1 MNTVIGI
8 LLSLLFGFVPMLIF
22 AYIIYWL
29 DRYEKEPKLLLGAV
43 FCWGAI
49 VAAGGAF
56 LFNTVL
62 GLSIYIFTGSEVASE
77 LSTGSIFAPIIE
89 ETLKGFAV
97 LLVFLFFRREFDSI
111 MDGIVYAAVTA
122 LGFAATENAYYIYNY
137 GFAENGMS
145 GFYTLVFIRVILVGW
160 QHPFYTSFTGIG
172 LAVARLNRPVAIKII
187 APLVGWG
194 VSMFTHALHNTLA
207 TIIPGLLGMFTT
219 TILDWSGWFMMFLFI
234 LWAVYR
240 EQRWIIAQLREEV
253 TSGVIS
259 PAQYHTACSA
269 WLQSFSRLGS
279 LFSGKFQVTNRF
291 YKLTAE
297 LAFKKQQLMKSGDEG
312 GNTATIEHLRAELT
326 QLSPLT
332 RAN

>member
-1 MNTVIGI
+1 MNTILGI
-8 LLSLLFGFVPMLIF
+8 YLSLFFGFVPMLIF

-62 GLSIYIFTGSEVASE
+62 GLGIYIFTGSEVASE
-77 LSTGSIFAPIIE
+77 LSTGSFFAPIIE
-89 ETLKGFAV
+89 ETLKGLAV

-122 LGFAATENAYYIYNY
+122 LGFAATENAYYIYSY
-137 GFAENGMS
+137 GFSENGVS
-145 GFYTLVFIRVILVGW
+145 GLLILVFIRVILVGW

-172 LAVARLNRPVAIKII
+172 LAIARLNRPVLIKII
-187 APLVGWG
+187 VPLAGWG
-194 VSMFTHALHNTLA
+194 ISIFTHALHNTLA
-207 TIIPGLLGMFTT
+207 TIIPGLIGMFTT
-219 TILDWSGWFMMFLFI
+219 TILDWSGWFMMLLFI

-240 EQRWIIAQLREEV
+240 EQRWIITQLREEV

-259 PAQYHTACSA
+259 AAQYHTACSA
-269 WLQSFSRLGS
+269 WLQSFTRLSS
-279 LFSGKFQVTNRF
+279 LSSGKFQVTNRF
-291 YKLTAE
+291 YRLTTE
-297 LAFKKQQLMKSGDEG
+297 LAFKKQQLMKLGDEG
-312 GNTATIEHLRAELT
+312 GNTAAIDRLRAELT
-326 QLSPLT
+326 QLSPF
-332 RAN
+332 AGAY